1 MLNKELFKI
10 MDKEIIINTCKYC
23 LCALSYVCDCA
34 FKKHSYCNSLSNVYE
49 MTIDING
56 ANFVVSSWL
65 IWQIILLQCESL
77 RVNCC
82 IVMLQ
87 LAYTFTVSE
96 TLW

>member
-1 MLNKELFKI
+1 
-10 MDKEIIINTCKYC
+10 
-23 LCALSYVCDCA
+23 
-34 FKKHSYCNSLSNVYE
+34 

-82 IVMLQ
+82 IVMLR